1 MKKIVSVFAL
11 FASMIA
17 SASVQAA
24 GPFYGGVSLGST
36 SLPTT
41 STTAIG
47 FMGGYKLDRSQTSFM
62 RDLGTMSIE
71 AHYTMLG
78 EDAYS
83 TGFAGFGTMSYK
95 VKYASMGVDAVAL
108 FPIKSVQNV
117 SAFAKLGFANT
128 SASTSCSGTGFYAGV
143 GCTAVGSASGLVWGV
158 GAQYDVDR
166 QIAVRAGYQTYAS
179 NVTTLYVAALYNF

>member
-24 GPFYGGVSLGST
+24 DPIYGGVSLGSST
-36 SLPTT
+36 LP
-41 STTAIG
+41 SSSASAIG
-47 FMGGYKLDRSQTSFM
+47 FFGGYKLDRSQTSFM

-71 AHYTMLG
+71 GHYTMLG
-78 EDAYS
+78 EDKQ
-83 TGFAGFGTMSYK
+83 TIGFAGNTLTATSKISSIGI
-95 VKYASMGVDAVAL
+95 DAVAL

-117 SAFAKLGFANT
+117 SAFAKLGFAST
-128 SASTSCSGTGFYAGV
+128 SASVSCSGTGLYAGATCS
-143 GCTAVGSASGLVWGV
+143 GAGSASGLVWGF

-166 QIAVRAGYQTYAS
+166 QISVRAGYQTYAS